1 MVRWLMS
8 EARKDFSTLV
18 ERASRGEW
26 QLVGRRAR
34 DEVVIAG
41 ADEIADL
48 LAVAFPFAPEVFVET
63 TGVEIWL
70 PELEVYGQ
78 GSTLDAAK
86 DDLVE
91 AALDFVGA
99 WEGGL
104 RSAPN
109 QRRKSGHVRR
119 VQLARD
125 QTRVA
130 DVLFGSTPGDPP
142 R

>member
-1 MVRWLMS
+1 MVRWQMS
-8 EARKDFSTLV
+8 EARRDFSTLV

-34 DEVVIAG
+34 AEVVL
-41 ADEIADL
+41 ADAAEIAEL
-48 LAVAFPFAPEVFVET
+48 LAAAFPFAPQVFAEE

-78 GSTLDAAK
+78 GSTLAEAQ

-91 AALDFVGA
+91 AALDFVDA
-99 WEGGL
+99 WETEL
-104 RSAPN
+104 RVAPN
-109 QRRKSGHVRR
+109 QRHKSGHARR
-119 VQLARD
+119 VQLADDRA
-125 QTRVA
+125 RVA
-130 DVLFGSTPGDPP
+130 EVLFGATPDSPP

>member
-18 ERASRGEW
+18 ERASHGEW

-48 LAVAFPFAPEVFVET
+48 LAVAFPFAPEVFVEP

-78 GSTLDAAK
+78 GSTLGAAK

-99 WEGGL
+99 WEARL
-104 RSAPN
+104 SSAPN
-109 QRRKSGHVRR
+109 QRLKGGHVRR

-125 QTRVA
+125 QARVA
-130 DVLFGSTPGDPP
+130 EVLFGPSPGDPQ

>member
-1 MVRWLMS
+1 MVRWQMS

-48 LAVAFPFAPEVFVET
+48 LATAFPFAPEVFVET

-86 DDLVE
+86 DDLIE
-91 AALDFVGA
+91 AALDFVGV
-99 WEGGL
+99 WEAGL

-109 QRRKSGHVRR
+109 QRQKGGHVRR

>member
-1 MVRWLMS
+1 MVRWQMS

-34 DEVVIAG
+34 AEVVL
-41 ADEIADL
+41 ADAAEIAEL
-48 LAVAFPFAPEVFVET
+48 LAAAFSFAPEVFVEK

-70 PELEVYGQ
+70 PELEVHGQ
-78 GSTLDAAK
+78 GSTLAEAK

-91 AALDFVGA
+91 AALDFVDA
-99 WEGGL
+99 WEAEL
-104 RSAPN
+104 RAAPN
-109 QRRKSGHVRR
+109 QRHKSGHARR
-119 VQLARD
+119 VQLAHD
-125 QTRVA
+125 QAQVA
-130 DVLFGSTPGDPP
+130 EVLFGPTPGGPQ